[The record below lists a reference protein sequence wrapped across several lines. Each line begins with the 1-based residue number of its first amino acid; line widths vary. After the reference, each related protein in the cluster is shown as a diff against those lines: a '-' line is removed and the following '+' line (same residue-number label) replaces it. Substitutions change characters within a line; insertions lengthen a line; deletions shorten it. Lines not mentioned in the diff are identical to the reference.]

1 LPHFFTDRRKGVSL
15 GAYESLNFGF
25 HVGDDPF
32 AVITNRAVLGSTQF
46 MNQVHGDEVVVVDHV
61 LDQEPTCDALIT
73 TTKGI
78 SLAVMVADCIPLL
91 LISKEAVAA
100 VHVGRAGLVN
110 KVAIKSVHRMRTL
123 GAIDVHAILGPSIC
137 GKCYEVPF
145 EMQQDVIADH
155 PRAFSTT
162 HQSTSGLDLPAGL
175 IADLVAEGV
184 TYEASTICTKE
195 DPLYYSHRRENPT
208 GRFAGVV
215 SL

>member
-1 LPHFFTDRRKGVSL
+1 M
-15 GAYESLNFGF
+15 NFGF
-25 HVGDDPF
+25 HVGDDPV
-32 AVITNRAVLGSTQF
+32 AVTANRAVLGTTQF
-46 MNQVHGDEVVVVDHV
+46 MNQVHGNDVVVIDHV
-61 LDQEPTCDALIT
+61 RNEDPTCDALIT
-73 TTKGI
+73 TTEGI

-91 LISKEAVAA
+91 LVSKEAVAA

-110 KVAIKSVHRMRTL
+110 KIAVKVLHQMRTL
-123 GAIDVHAILGPSIC
+123 GAIEVHAILGPSIC

-162 HQSTSGLDLPAGL
+162 HQGTPGLDLPAGL
-175 IADLVAEGV
+175 IADLTAEGV
-184 TYEASTICTKE
+184 SYEASPICTKE
-195 DPLYYSHRRENPT
+195 DPIYFSHRRDNPT

>member
-1 LPHFFTDRRKGVSL
+1 
-15 GAYESLNFGF
+15 
-25 HVGDDPF
+25 
-32 AVITNRAVLGSTQF
+32 
-46 MNQVHGDEVVVVDHV
+46 MNQVHGNDVVVVDHV
-61 LDQEPTCDALIT
+61 LDQDPTCDALIT

-91 LISKEAVAA
+91 LISQEVVAA

-110 KVAIKSVHRMRTL
+110 RVAIKALHQMRSL
-123 GAIDVHAILGPSIC
+123 GAIEVHAILGPSIC

-145 EMQQDVIADH
+145 DMQQEVIAEH

-162 HQSTSGLDLPAGL
+162 RHGTPALDLPAGL
-175 IADLVAEGV
+175 IAELTSEGV
-184 TYEASTICTKE
+184 SYEASVICTQE
-195 DPLYYSHRRENPT
+195 DPLYYSHRRDNPT

>member
-1 LPHFFTDRRKGVSL
+1 M
-15 GAYESLNFGF
+15 YESLNFGF
-25 HVGDDPF
+25 HVGDDPA
-32 AVITNRAVLGSTQF
+32 AVAANRAMLGTTQF
-46 MNQVHGDEVVVVDHV
+46 MNQVHGNEVVVIDHV

-91 LISKEAVAA
+91 LISQEAVAA
-100 VHVGRAGLVN
+100 VHVGRAGLLN
-110 KVAIKSVHRMRTL
+110 KVAIKALHHMRNL
-123 GAIDVHAILGPSIC
+123 GSIEVHAILGPSIC

-145 EMQQDVIADH
+145 QMQQDVIADH

-162 HQSTSGLDLPAGL
+162 HQGTPGLDLPAGL
-175 IADLVAEGV
+175 IADLTAEGV
-184 TYEASTICTKE
+184 TYEASLICTKE
-195 DPLYYSHRRENPT
+195 DPLYYSHRRDNPT

>member
-1 LPHFFTDRRKGVSL
+1 MPHFFTDRRKGSSL

-25 HVGDDPF
+25 HVGDDPA
-32 AVITNRAVLGSTQF
+32 AVTANRAVLGNVQF
-46 MNQVHGDEVVVVDHV
+46 MNQVHGNDFVVVDQV
-61 LDQEPTCDALIT
+61 LDQDPKCDALIT
-73 TTKGI
+73 TSKGI

-91 LISKEAVAA
+91 LISQEVVAA

-110 KVAIKSVHRMRTL
+110 RVAIKALHQMRSL
-123 GAIDVHAILGPSIC
+123 GAIEVHAILGPSIC

-145 EMQQDVIADH
+145 DMQRDVIAEH

-162 HQSTSGLDLPAGL
+162 RHGTPALDLPAGL
-175 IADLVAEGV
+175 IAELTSEGV
-184 TYEASTICTKE
+184 SYEASVICTQE
-195 DPLYYSHRRENPT
+195 DPLYYSHRRDNPT